1 MSIRV
6 AVLGAPRCFVEDREL
21 EEFAAQRNRFA
32 LLVYLAIERDIGRD
46 DIAAVFWP
54 DSTDERARHALSQ
67 SLYHLKGAR

>member
-21 EEFAAQRNRFA
+21 EEFPAQRNRFA
-32 LLVYLAIERDIGRD
+32 LLVYLAIERDMGRD

-54 DSTDERARHALSQ
+54 DNTDERPQ
-67 SLYHLKGAR
+67 SVLIT